1 MDKKTKFQFTEKI
14 IGDISNEIHPKLKDI
29 ILDVKNLCGNHAE
42 EYIKEFENFELG
54 TTKPILNLEPG
65 DVVSIYTK
73 HNTFIEKTIKDVE
86 RINKSDKSILIID
99 FVHENLRLKLD
110 IVEQATKSKQITEK
124 SNKVHL
130 QQHAS
135 DNFVYL
141 YSSNA
146 TRFIDQLN
154 ELGKQMYELNA
165 NYIANVVALMFT
177 ASLYEKLLN
186 SKKDQTLENN
196 ESNPAISNSGS
207 GEEHISNSKSIVS

>member
-1 MDKKTKFQFTEKI
+1 MNKKDKFQFTEKI
-14 IGDISNEIHPKLKDI
+14 IEDISKEIHPKLKDI
-29 ILDVKNLCGNHAE
+29 FLEVKKLCQSYAV
-42 EYIKEFENFELG
+42 EYAKEFENFELG

-65 DVVSIYTK
+65 DVVSIYTR
-73 HNTFIEKTIKDVE
+73 HGTFIEKTVKSVE
-86 RINKSDKSILIID
+86 KINKPEKSILLID
-99 FVHENLRLKLD
+99 FHFENLRLKLD
-110 IVEQATKSKQITEK
+110 IVEEVSKSKQITEK

-165 NYIANVVALMFT
+165 NYIANVVATMFT
-177 ASLYEKLLN
+177 ASLYENLLN
-186 SKKDQTLENN
+186 SKKDKTLENN

-207 GEEHISNSKSIVS
+207 GEEHISNSESIVS